1 MATTCSD
8 RVTSQRREP
17 DTKTACTVYSI
28 YFKFKKR
35 RESDIVI
42 GDRVGVMVTW
52 WGGKKEKTV
61 TRKWPF
67 RVLEIQM

>member
-1 MATTCSD
+1 M
-8 RVTSQRREP
+8 
-17 DTKTACTVYSI
+17 
-28 YFKFKKR
+28 
-35 RESDIVI
+35 I

-67 RVLEIQM
+67 QVLEIQM

>member
-1 MATTCSD
+1 MDSGHRTFYILKC
-8 RVTSQRREP
+8 
-17 DTKTACTVYSI
+17 VYSI

-52 WGGKKEKTV
+52 WGGKKLRWTEGGWRSHSFYLT
-61 TRKWPF
+61 
-67 RVLEIQM
+67 QMY